1 MIGAY
6 FAGLSLSFLP
16 YRVQIESKIASLRAL
31 GIITFYFMMGTHTR
45 AHTHARPR
53 NTHTHTHTHTYT
65 DRYVYLC
72 LCVSLNAPPPSPPRA
87 QTRARTHTRTHTGIY
102 VHIDAEFFKNE
113 LAWSILVAFL
123 VVCVLPMAL
132 TLLGCAAGSAICV

>member
-53 NTHTHTHTHTYT
+53 NTHTHTHIH
-65 DRYVYLC
+65 RQVCISLSV
-72 LCVSLNAPPPSPPRA
+72 CVAERPPPSPPRA

-132 TLLGCAAGSAICV
+132 TLLGCAAGSAVCV